1 MAIPGKYTVEVSQM
15 VEGDVTELIA
25 KTEFEIEPLTFGDTT
40 EINRVAIR
48 DFAKQVYKLA
58 NAVTAATE
66 LTNEAIERLEA
77 IEGLTK
83 SSAEA
88 DPSLWKEIRA
98 LQLRLIDLQQVFT
111 GDPTRTKRNEGAM
124 PGLQSRLSNAMMGA
138 MGSTTGP
145 TGTHR
150 KQYEIAGQ
158 EFDAALVELNKLLG
172 ADIPGMLNRFD
183 ALGAP
188 WTPGRAIPNWR

>member
-1 MAIPGKYTVEVSQM
+1 MVDGEVS
-15 VEGDVTELIA
+15 ELIA

-48 DFAKQVYKLA
+48 DFAKQVHRLA
-58 NAVTAATE
+58 NAVSAATE
-66 LTNEAIERLEA
+66 LTSEAMERLDA
-77 IEGLTK
+77 IEGLTRN
-83 SSAEA
+83 SAEG
-88 DPSLWKEIRA
+88 DPSMWKEIRG
-98 LQLRLIDLQQVFT
+98 LQVRLMDLQEKFA
-111 GDPTRTKRNEGAM
+111 GDPTRTKRNEGSM

-172 ADIPGMLNRFD
+172 TDIPAMLGRFD